1 MYILKTTQKSTK
13 AFGRFLRILL
23 LLLQLCGSRFR
34 LIISKQKF
42 RCNSQET
49 GLEKEL
55 LRKQSG
61 LQTKYGGV

>member
-1 MYILKTTQKSTK
+1 MYILKNHSKIDKSFRT
-13 AFGRFLRILL
+13 LL
-23 LLLQLCGSRFR
+23 THPSSLLQLCGSRFR